1 MNITASLVDSY
12 MYADMF
18 NREYEGGSDI
28 TERVVVGGVPV
39 EHILPSLRNN
49 IGTQTGGDLSSS
61 KSGGGPFQ
69 NKVVPV
75 GLVVIEPRKDHDV
88 EYTDYFHPNASRE
101 VVSDSMYDI
110 LFAAALEPK
119 SRKHPRRRT
128 PPKTRPLKQN
138 RSRKQK
144 SEST

>member
-18 NREYEGGSDI
+18 NREYEGGSDM
-28 TERVVVGGVPV
+28 TERIVVGGVPV

-49 IGTQTGGDLSSS
+49 IGTQNG
-61 KSGGGPFQ
+61 GGGPFQ

-88 EYTDYFHPNASRE
+88 EYTDYFHPNAGRE

-110 LFAAALEPK
+110 LFASALEPK
-119 SRKHPRRRT
+119 SRKYQRRHT
-128 PPKTRPLKQN
+128 PPKTHHLKQN